1 MEKGSMKVLL
11 VGVGGVGEAIA
22 AIAKPRSW
30 IEQIVL
36 ADYNLDRAK
45 EVQKKI
51 GDDQR
56 FPVEFIDASKQ
67 EDIEALARKYN
78 VDLIMNAVDPVF
90 NKQIF
95 DAAYSAGVKYM
106 DMAMTLSEPDP
117 QDPFHHPGIKLGDYQ
132 FA

>member
-1 MEKGSMKVLL
+1 MKVLL

-30 IEQIVL
+30 VEQIVL

-45 EVQKKI
+45 EVQKKL

-67 EDIEALARKYN
+67 ENIEALAKKYH
-78 VDLIMNAVDPVF
+78 VDHYYECGGSGFQQTNL
-90 NKQIF
+90 
-95 DAAYSAGVKYM
+95 
-106 DMAMTLSEPDP
+106 
-117 QDPFHHPGIKLGDYQ
+117 
-132 FA
+132 